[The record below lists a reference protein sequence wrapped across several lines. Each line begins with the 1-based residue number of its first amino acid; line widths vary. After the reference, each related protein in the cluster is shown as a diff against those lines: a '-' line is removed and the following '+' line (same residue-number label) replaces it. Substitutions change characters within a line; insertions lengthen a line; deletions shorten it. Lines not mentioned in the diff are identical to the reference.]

1 MEQDV
6 RTEQGALTAP
16 EEDFCPVDALKIRRT
31 SMKYIKLF
39 IASSVVEFAQERL
52 ALSDFIRTLNDIY
65 ICQDTVNWKKKSRMS
80 I

>member
-1 MEQDV
+1 
-6 RTEQGALTAP
+6 
-16 EEDFCPVDALKIRRT
+16 
-31 SMKYIKLF
+31 MKYIKLF

-65 ICQDTVNWKKKSRMS
+65 ICQDTVNWQKKSRMS